1 MWLEF
6 QYGHLLT
13 AYCIVW
19 MLHTSGGFFL
29 KGFRRPTYLEH
40 QVDRHLNVE
49 EQASDNSRTIA
60 MRQHLFRLIFLSIP
74 LSLSFFRSLS
84 FSFYSSIFSFSFF
97 LFLYFFLSIP
107 LSPIFLSF
115 FLFLYF
121 FLSIPISLSF
131 YSSISFSLWA
141 TFLSSHLSLQLSLAF
156 YLLHFLS
163 FPFPIS
169 FYLFLFLSFALS
181 VYFFFSL
188 IYYVRRFVH
197 SFLHSLPTSSQSTFF
212 ACSVCLSQ
220 HTLCFVPE
228 CTTTVISQC
237 DVVPLTFINSP
248 PRFVLLSV
256 PIYLS
261 FSPYNKLQS

>member
-1 MWLEF
+1 MN
-6 QYGHLLT
+6 
-13 AYCIVW
+13 
-19 MLHTSGGFFL
+19 LHVARISIRPFAHSILYRLDASHIGRVFL
-29 KGFRRPTYLEH
+29 KGFSTAHLPWTLGRPP
-40 QVDRHLNVE
+40 LNVGE
-49 EQASDNSRTIA
+49 RACDNSRTIA
-60 MRQHLFRLIFLSIP
+60 MGQHLFRLIFLSIP

-107 LSPIFLSF
+107 
-115 FLFLYF
+115 
-121 FLSIPISLSF
+121 ISLSF

-141 TFLSSHLSLQLSLAF
+141 TFLSIHLSLQLSLAF

-197 SFLHSLPTSSQSTFF
+197 SFLHSLPTSS
-212 ACSVCLSQ
+212 
-220 HTLCFVPE
+220 
-228 CTTTVISQC
+228 
-237 DVVPLTFINSP
+237 
-248 PRFVLLSV
+248 
-256 PIYLS
+256 
-261 FSPYNKLQS
+261 